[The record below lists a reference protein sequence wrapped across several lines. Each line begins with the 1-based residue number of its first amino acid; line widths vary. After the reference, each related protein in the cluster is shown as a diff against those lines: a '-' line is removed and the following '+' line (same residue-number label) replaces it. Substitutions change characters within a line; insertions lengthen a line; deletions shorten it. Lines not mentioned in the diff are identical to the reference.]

1 MEGTI
6 TVTSKVRV
14 KGTGVTNKAETA
26 VAAVEDVARK
36 SFMFVATKID

>member
-6 TVTSKVRV
+6 TVASKV

-36 SFMFVATKID
+36 PFMYVATKID